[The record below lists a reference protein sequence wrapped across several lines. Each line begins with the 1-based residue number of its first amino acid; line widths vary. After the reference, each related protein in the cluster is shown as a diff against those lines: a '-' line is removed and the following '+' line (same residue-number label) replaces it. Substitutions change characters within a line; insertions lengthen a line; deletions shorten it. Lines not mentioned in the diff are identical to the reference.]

1 KIDDDRQPRDQLRSR
16 LPTPRRGAL
25 SKQNAPVIM
34 AGIITFGTVAAE
46 LFGSLTVDQQDAAF
60 RELAKAVASELDTS
74 LESLVVHLDE
84 TTIHAHFTVRAYTDA
99 GLSMSEAAK
108 RGTLSRL
115 QDLAAEVMQGYHSG
129 IERGH
134 RKWDR
139 IAAGAEYP
147 DTLHRSVRE
156 LHYDLPLEIDALRQQ
171 SAQANR
177 ELETLLDDRDMQ
189 RRELDTLIADR
200 DEVDAGL
207 DVAGEELQSR
217 QLELVRIREDEK
229 AHRAELDALK
239 ASAEK
244 TRRHLA
250 ELDAKAVEEEK
261 KAKRRQTYLLRLEKK
276 EAAIAA
282 QETELALK
290 EATAREAEAAVAEKT
305 RLIEAREAELAQREQ
320 RQAEQADV
328 AQARA
333 ADLDAR
339 AGEISLREREVAAA
353 RSELVLEAEEVWAQ
367 KEELDASLAAIDH
380 VVGEVEAAG
389 VQVLDDGRLQ
399 VTDPA
404 PIIAAP
410 KPLRVRLLPNI
421 RRLVRKMDETEK
433 RASWV
438 EAMMT
443 RVQRLLGRS
452 DLPQEVEAEASE
464 IQRDWQV

>member
-1 KIDDDRQPRDQLRSR
+1 
-16 LPTPRRGAL
+16 
-25 SKQNAPVIM
+25 M